1 MTPFSE
7 IKSLHTLLV
16 KKIKQEKYD
25 PRPNLTSLFLLAG
38 GIEYLS
44 LIEQASLCK
53 KLTSVIKKHSSFRAS
68 QLHSWFYISG
78 HFCI

>member
-1 MTPFSE
+1 M
-7 IKSLHTLLV
+7 LV

-53 KLTSVIKKHSSFRAS
+53 KLTSVIKKT
-68 QLHSWFYISG
+68 QLISRQPVALVVL
-78 HFCI
+78 HLRTLLHLIAV